1 MVIFFI
7 AFSKDIAKINLHILL
22 INLIPIKPLDGSK
35 VLEVILDR
43 KIGYNRSRKIINIIT
58 KIGSTLF
65 IILGIVEKNITVFLI
80 GIIIEKESEMS
91 KLNDIERII
100 NRKERFLKK
109 GVYPIRHIAVLQEG
123 LVNDVIKKLDFDSIH
138 LINILDDN
146 LRLIKTVTEEQVI
159 ENLIEKGTNIT
170 FNDIIAKQNNV

>member
-1 MVIFFI
+1 
-7 AFSKDIAKINLHILL
+7 
-22 INLIPIKPLDGSK
+22 
-35 VLEVILDR
+35 
-43 KIGYNRSRKIINIIT
+43 
-58 KIGSTLF
+58 
-65 IILGIVEKNITVFLI
+65 
-80 GIIIEKESEMS
+80 MS